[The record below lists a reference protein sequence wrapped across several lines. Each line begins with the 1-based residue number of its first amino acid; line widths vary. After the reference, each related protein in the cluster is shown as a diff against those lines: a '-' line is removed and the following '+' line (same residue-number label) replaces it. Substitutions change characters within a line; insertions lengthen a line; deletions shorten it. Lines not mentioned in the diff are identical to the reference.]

1 MSVGTNWAG
10 NYTFGAK
17 QVHTPDSVD
26 ELRSLVASAPRIR
39 ALGTRHSFN
48 DLADTTGELVSLVGL
63 ESNATIDRER
73 MTVTASAGTRYG
85 ELAVWLQREGYA
97 LHNMG
102 SLPHI
107 SLAGAIATST
117 HGSGNS
123 NGTLA
128 TAVAGLEIVTGG
140 GELLR
145 VGRDH
150 PDFHGFVVGL
160 GAFGIVTRV
169 TLDIEPTF
177 DLRQDLYTGLP
188 WDVALEQFEQI
199 SGCAYSVSLF
209 SDWLGDEI
217 GGLLVKTRLTDGEP
231 RSMPATL
238 FGARIVTDVA
248 DVRDNWTDRNG
259 NPGPWSARLPHF
271 RLEATPSNGDEI
283 QSEFFVDR
291 RHAAAA
297 LTAVR
302 ELGSRIAPHLI
313 ATELRT
319 TAPDDLWLSMAYG
332 RPSLAIHFTWKSH
345 PQAVAA
351 LLPQVEATLA
361 RFDPR
366 PHWGKTFSAELS
378 SLRKQ
383 YDRLAEFRTLAEKH
397 DPAHQFRNAYLER
410 VLGLSR

>member
-1 MSVGTNWAG
+1 MNVGTNWAG
-10 NYTFGAK
+10 NYTFGAGK
-17 QVHTPDSVD
+17 VHSPSSLD
-26 ELRSLVASAPRIR
+26 ELRALVASTPRIR

-48 DLADTTGELVSLVGL
+48 DLADTDGDLVTLVGL
-63 ESNATIDRER
+63 EPRATIDRER

-107 SLAGAIATST
+107 SLSGAISTST

-128 TAVAGLEIVTGG
+128 TAVAGLEFVTGG

-145 VGRDH
+145 VDRDH
-150 PDFHGFVVGL
+150 PQFDGYVVGL
-160 GAFGIVTRV
+160 GAFGIITRV
-169 TLDIEPTF
+169 TLDIQPTF
-177 DLRQDLYTGLP
+177 DLRQDLYIGLP

-199 SGCAYSVSLF
+199 SGCGYSVSLF

-217 GGLLVKTRLTDGEP
+217 GGLLVKTRLEAGKP
-231 RSMPATL
+231 RSMPPTL
-238 FGARIVTDVA
+238 FGARIVTDVP
-248 DVRDNWTDRNG
+248 DERDNWTDRNG

-271 RLEATPSNGDEI
+271 RLESTPSNGEEI

-291 RHAAAA
+291 RDARAA

-302 ELGSRIAPHLI
+302 ELGDQIAPHLI

-319 TAPDDLWLSMAYG
+319 TAADDLWLSMANG
-332 RPSLAIHFTWKSH
+332 RASLAIHFTWKSH
-345 PQAVAA
+345 PQAVPA
-351 LLPQVEATLA
+351 LLPQIEAALEP
-361 RFDPR
+361 FDYR
-366 PHWGKTFSAELS
+366 PHWGKTFSVE
-378 SLRKQ
+378 Q
-383 YDRLAEFRTLAEKH
+383 IGDRYARFEDFRALAERH
-397 DPAHQFRNAYLER
+397 DPSHQFRNAYLER
-410 VLGLSR
+410 VLGL